1 MDFTNTKLS
10 TASKKR
16 LFFNAE
22 DSDNVFKDALRAPIE
37 MRKEVNEEP
46 EPINPY
52 ASIDQKNEEYEKVL
66 YELAFKSDATQTLVR
81 DPSKPA
87 DKKSETM
94 RLEDLPAIVRQAAE
108 AALLQKLRSVK
119 TKKTTTTK
127 S

>member
-1 MDFTNTKLS
+1 MNDDFTSTKMS
-10 TASKKR
+10 KASKKR

-22 DSDNVFKDALRAPIE
+22 DSDMVFKGALSAPIE

-52 ASIDQKNEEYEKVL
+52 ASIDKKNEEYEKVL

-87 DKKSETM
+87 DKSETV

-119 TKKTTTTK
+119 LKK
-127 S
+127 